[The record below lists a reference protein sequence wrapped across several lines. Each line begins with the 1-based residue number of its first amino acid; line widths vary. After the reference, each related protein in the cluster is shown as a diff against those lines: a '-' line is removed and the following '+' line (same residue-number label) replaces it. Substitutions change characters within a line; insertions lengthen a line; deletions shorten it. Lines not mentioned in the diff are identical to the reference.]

1 MRNAIS
7 EYIGMT
13 DEEKSELWKECT
25 FIFDTNILLNLYR
38 YTKKTRDSLLKSMS
52 NLQGR
57 VWMPYQVAYEFMKD
71 RADVVFETIN
81 NYDEL
86 KADAKNF
93 VKKCSDLLR
102 IKNEEKEIAKLE
114 KQIIEWIDNVRAKN
128 LVVNKL
134 ENDSI
139 LQEILKLFEGK
150 TGAQCVELEEI
161 KKQGEERYKKQ
172 IPPGYKD
179 AIKSDGKHDNN
190 CYGDYIVWTQ
200 IMDYAQNNKKDIIY
214 ITNDQKEDWWERH
227 KGKTIGPRVELIK
240 EFRDKTQQ
248 KFYMYTMEQFLKVI
262 EEKQGKKVD
271 DSVIEEVNQMP
282 IRRKRSLFPMLDK
295 RMDRIQIIEKEIIDR
310 QQKIYY
316 LRNESFEIEKYISKL
331 LEKYGREPL
340 DKEIMV
346 RLNEMHY
353 RKENID
359 KHINDIEIEI
369 SKMQQEK
376 NYLVHYHED

>member
-13 DEEKSELWKECT
+13 DEEKSELWEECT
-25 FIFDTNILLNLYR
+25 FVFDTNILLNLYR

-86 KADAKNF
+86 KADANNF

-134 ENDSI
+134 ENDTI
-139 LQEILKLFEGK
+139 LQEILQLFEGK
-150 TGAQCVELEEI
+150 TGDQCVEWEEI

-179 AIKSDGKHDNN
+179 AIKSDGKQDNN

-200 IMDYAQNNKKDIIY
+200 IMDYAKNDKKDIIY
-214 ITNDQKEDWWERH
+214 VTNDQKEDWWERH

-248 KFYMYTMEQFLKVI
+248 KFYMYTMEQVLKVI

-282 IRRKRSLFPMLDK
+282 IRRKRPLFPMLDK

-316 LRNESFEIEKYISKL
+316 LRNESFEIEKYMSKL

-353 RKENID
+353 RKEDID
-359 KHINDIEIEI
+359 KHINNIEIEI